1 VPRVL
6 DTWFDPPFVDPADGN
21 LKNLLKQCL
30 TPEKLERV
38 YFGTE
43 FCQRLIPDNKDLK
56 EAIRIT
62 WEAGLDFS
70 YVTPP
75 STESGIET
83 LKSRFSFL
91 REECKPSKGIEVI
104 VNDWGV
110 LRILR
115 QQFPEFKPVFGRM
128 MNRMIRDP
136 RVAPYY
142 VSSTAPKEGLTVVQQ
157 SSLTNPLYQK
167 SLREWGVDRHEFDN
181 LFQGIKVE
189 VEEKDVFFSV
199 YIPYGYVATGRV
211 CMPGSFNLPKEDK
224 FTEYMGCQRE
234 CQEFTHKLKNSQSPF
249 SNRSLELIQRGNTIF
264 YPNSLVML
272 KSVFNGDIS
281 GSLDRIVFQ
290 PGIPI

>member
-1 VPRVL
+1 
-6 DTWFDPPFVDPADGN
+6 
-21 LKNLLKQCL
+21 
-30 TPEKLERV
+30 
-38 YFGTE
+38 
-43 FCQRLIPDNKDLK
+43 LK

-62 WEAGLDFS
+62 REAGLDFS

-75 STESGIET
+75 STDSGIEA
-83 LKSRFSFL
+83 LKSRFSLL
-91 REECKPSKGIEVI
+91 REESDPSKAIEVI

-110 LRILR
+110 LRVLR
-115 QQFPEFKPVFGRM
+115 RQFPEFKPVFGRM

-142 VSSTAPKEGLTVVQQ
+142 VSSTAPQEGLTVVQQ

-189 VEEKDVFFSV
+189 VEEKDVFFSLYV
-199 YIPYGYVATGRV
+199 PYGYVATGRV

-224 FTEYMGCQRE
+224 FTEYMGCRRE
-234 CQEFTHKLKNSQSPF
+234 CQDFTHKLSNSQSPF

-264 YPNSLVML
+264 YANSLVML
-272 KSVFNGDIS
+272 ESVFNGDIS
-281 GSLDRIVFQ
+281 GSLDRIVYQ